1 MDNNIGKNIRKLRIE
16 KNFTQ
21 QQLATKSNVS
31 LSALNKYERGERIP
45 KIDTIEKLAT
55 ALNVQIDYILGYS
68 NFKRFDSQIMQNDIV
83 DLIQLTDNTDKDFA
97 KLTRNIVDTM
107 YLTIN
112 KFVRNKDIET
122 LTIIHDLYRQIWQIK
137 MIKTNTGNSNLL
149 DIDINTEKHNYE
161 IHKKQINILLDKLY
175 ENNKTDTC
183 K

>member
-1 MDNNIGKNIRKLRIE
+1 MDNNIGNNIRKLRIE
-16 KNFTQ
+16 KKFTQ
-21 QQLATKSNVS
+21 QELATKSNVS

-45 KIDTIEKLAT
+45 KIDAIEKLAD
-55 ALNVQIDYILGYS
+55 ALNVQIDYILGHS

-112 KFVRNKDIET
+112 NFVRNKDIET

-137 MIKTNTGNSNLL
+137 ILQKNNYTSNLL
-149 DIDINTEKHNYE
+149 DIDINTEEHNYKM
-161 IHKKQINILLDKLY
+161 HKKQINILLDKLY
-175 ENNKTDTC
+175 ENNKTDTI

>member
-1 MDNNIGKNIRKLRIE
+1 MDNNIGNNIRKLRIE
-16 KNFTQ
+16 KKFTQ

-97 KLTRNIVDTM
+97 
-107 YLTIN
+107 TIN
-112 KFVRNKDIET
+112 NFVRNKDIET

-137 MIKTNTGNSNLL
+137 ILKINTDNSNLL

>member
-1 MDNNIGKNIRKLRIE
+1 MNNNIGNNIRKLRIE
-16 KNFTQ
+16 KKFTQ
-21 QQLATKSNVS
+21 QELANKSSIS

-55 ALNVQIDYILGYS
+55 ALNVQIDYILGHS

-83 DLIQLTDNTDKDFA
+83 DLIQLTDNTDEDFS

-112 KFVRNKDIET
+112 NFVRTKDIET

-137 MIKTNTGNSNLL
+137 ILKTDTNNSNLL
-149 DIDINTEKHNYE
+149 DIDINTEKYNYE
-161 IHKKQINILLDKLY
+161 LHKKQINILLDKLY
-175 ENNKTDTC
+175 ENNKTDTT